1 MMKQEFYLIGL
12 LVILIAFAATV
23 AADQL
28 PSEMSSTANN
38 ENIVF
43 GSSATNTIDK
53 KSPLNSY
60 ESPYGHMVHMNLS
73 GTEIHH
79 YCKIGESSNIFATC
93 LLFDDDSSDA
103 NLIGIEFAIS
113 KNAYL
118 ALPEEEKPYWHSHD
132 KETITQANLSFPEL
146 TQDEAKK
153 MMEVIPETYGKGIFV
168 WNPAD
173 RIPQSSLL
181 PHNH

>member
-12 LVILIAFAATV
+12 LVILIGFAALG

-28 PSEMSSTANN
+28 PSEMISTGNN

-53 KSPLNSY
+53 KSPLDSY
-60 ESPYGHMVHMNLS
+60 KSPYGHMVHMNLS

-93 LLFDDDSSDA
+93 LLFDGDSSDA
-103 NLIGIEFAIS
+103 NFIGIEFAIS

-118 ALPEEEKPYWHSHD
+118 SLPEEEKPYWHSHD
-132 KETITQANLSFPEL
+132 KETITKSNLSFPEL
-146 TQDEAKK
+146 TQDETIK
-153 MMEVIPETYGKGIFV
+153 MMEVIPETYGWHLIVG
-168 WNPAD
+168 NPAD
-173 RIPQSSLL
+173 KIPSSLL